1 MRRGVEYAR
10 RHGVKP
16 LKKFV
21 GGAAPR
27 GERRAG
33 VVTEVQV
40 VLVAVLCAVI
50 GFVVAVTV
58 VPPEVVRRI
67 QAKEGFY

>member
-1 MRRGVEYAR
+1 
-10 RHGVKP
+10 
-16 LKKFV
+16 
-21 GGAAPR
+21 
-27 GERRAG
+27 